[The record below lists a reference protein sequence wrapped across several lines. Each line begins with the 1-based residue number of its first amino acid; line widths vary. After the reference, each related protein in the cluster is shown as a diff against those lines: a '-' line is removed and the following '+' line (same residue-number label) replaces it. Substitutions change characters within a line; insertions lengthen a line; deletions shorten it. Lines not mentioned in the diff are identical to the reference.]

1 MSRFEL
7 APATGLSGGSIS
19 NVVAELVEDGLVE
32 EAGTVESDGGRP
44 RTLLRVAPSGGHMIG
59 VDVGETRVRV
69 ELFDLTLTELARTER
84 PLEHHGYDVEVV
96 VGHIRDGIA
105 EVLADTDITPEQLLG
120 VGIGVP
126 GIVARTPGQGAVV
139 HGQTI
144 GWDAVP
150 LESLLRSTCE
160 LPDSVPF
167 FIDNGART
175 LGQAE
180 LWFGAGRGSRNAVV
194 VLFGSGIGACL
205 VTEGVEYGRALEW
218 GHVTVQVRGRRCRCG
233 AQGCLEAYA
242 GAGALVD
249 RWREAGG
256 RPPEDTDEETAL
268 AALLAAAGWGGAV
281 GGDLDESAGVDLSEA
296 TTAHQAQAA
305 LTRPS
310 ETTAAHPSQPAV
322 ARPSETTAPH
332 PAQGTVT
339 HPSQTTAP
347 HPAQDTVT
355 HPSQTTAA
363 HPAQHTVT
371 RPSETTAP
379 RPAQGTVTYPS
390 ETTAPHP
397 ARHTEIHPSRTT
409 TPQPAQAA
417 EPDPGHGTA
426 AHPAQPPEADPVA
439 LAVLEETAE
448 YVGAGL
454 SDLVNLFQPERILIG
469 GWAGLQLG
477 PRFLPAVRR
486 YADAYAL
493 RHPAARVSIELG
505 ELGPDAVT
513 VGAASLTLADFFA
526 GGGRRGARGRVR
538 EGASG

>member
-1 MSRFEL
+1 MAGRSGRTVRDLRRGNRTAVLQRLYFDGPMSRFEL

-69 ELFDLTLTELARTER
+69 ELFDLALTELARTER

-105 EVLADTDITPEQLLG
+105 EVLAGTDITPEQLLG

-126 GIVARTPGQGAVV
+126 GIVARTPEQGAVV
-139 HGQTI
+139 HGQTM

-160 LPDSVPF
+160 LPDSVPY

-218 GHVTVQVRGRRCRCG
+218 GHVTVRVQGRRCRCG
-233 AQGCLEAYA
+233 ALGCLEAYA

-256 RPPEDTDEETAL
+256 HPPEGTDEETAL
-268 AALLAAAGWGGAV
+268 AALLAAA
-281 GGDLDESAGVDLSEA
+281 
-296 TTAHQAQAA
+296 
-305 LTRPS
+305 
-310 ETTAAHPSQPAV
+310 
-322 ARPSETTAPH
+322 H
-332 PAQGTVT
+332 PAEG
-339 HPSQTTAP
+339 A
-347 HPAQDTVT
+347 
-355 HPSQTTAA
+355 
-363 HPAQHTVT
+363 
-371 RPSETTAP
+371 
-379 RPAQGTVTYPS
+379 G
-390 ETTAPHP
+390 
-397 ARHTEIHPSRTT
+397 
-409 TPQPAQAA
+409 
-417 EPDPGHGTA
+417 
-426 AHPAQPPEADPVA
+426 ADPVA

-454 SDLVNLFQPERILIG
+454 SDLINLFQPARILIG

-493 RHPAARVSIELG
+493 RHPAARVSIDLG

-513 VGAASLTLADFFA
+513 VGAASLPLADLFA
-526 GGGRRGARGRVR
+526 RGGRRGTRGRAR
-538 EGASG
+538 EGAQG